1 MEPAISLNGVS
12 KTFGTT
18 VAVRDLDL
26 VVPRGA
32 LYGFIGPNGA
42 GKTTSLRMI
51 MSILFPDRGR
61 VSVLGCQSAQEAKDR
76 IGYLPEERG
85 VYRKMKVGAFLIYI
99 ARLKGVND
107 SQAATRVRSWLDRV
121 DLPNVYDKKCEEL
134 SKGMLQKVQLIA
146 AILHQPEL
154 LILDEPFSGL
164 DPVNTRLLRDIV
176 LDEHRRGTTILFS
189 THIMTQAEELC
200 DHILMLHRGR
210 KVLDDSLDAIRR
222 SHDPRAILFEPF
234 DPAADVAPL
243 GGVEGVAAVAREGT
257 VCRLDLIPGADAVR
271 AMRAIALAVAPSR
284 IELQRPSLED
294 IFVELV
300 TGARE
305 PAGAAV

>member
-1 MEPAISLNGVS
+1 MG
-12 KTFGTT
+12 
-18 VAVRDLDL
+18 
-26 VVPRGA
+26 
-32 LYGFIGPNGA
+32 
-42 GKTTSLRMI
+42 
-51 MSILFPDRGR
+51 
-61 VSVLGCQSAQEAKDR
+61 LGDC
-76 IGYLPEERG
+76 
-85 VYRKMKVGAFLIYI
+85 
-99 ARLKGVND
+99 AR
-107 SQAATRVRSWLDRV
+107 
-121 DLPNVYDKKCEEL
+121 KKCEEL

-234 DPAADVAPL
+234 DPAADVAAL
-243 GGVEGVAAVAREGT
+243 GGVEGVAAMAREGT
-257 VCRLDLIPGADAVR
+257 GYRLDLIPGAEPVR

-300 TGARE
+300 TDARE
-305 PAGAAV
+305 PEGAAV